1 MGIFQRMSLVFR
13 SWVNA
18 LIGRAEDPQKVL
30 EQLVSD
36 MRTQLARVKQ
46 DVAAAIADEK
56 KLLAQVDRE
65 KQQSQEWE
73 RRAMLAVGEGRD
85 DLAKQALVRHN
96 EHLQNAQQLNETW
109 LKHKADTEAL
119 KDQLRG
125 LNDKIEEAKRRKN
138 ILVARARRAEVQGRI
153 QQSMSTM
160 SDSSA
165 FESFERMAER
175 IEDMERQAVA
185 AQELAGELT
194 GDTLTKQFQ
203 QLEYQGSAD
212 QQLLDLKQKMGM
224 LPAGGTAQPRQL
236 PTSQSKEAEE
246 AELVDEDDTGKGG

>member
-1 MGIFQRMSLVFR
+1 MSTAFR
-13 SWVNA
+13 SWVNWA
-18 LIGRAEDPQKVL
+18 IGKAEDPQKML
-30 EQLVSD
+30 EQLVVD

-65 KQQSQEWE
+65 KQQAEEWE
-73 RRAMLAVGEGRD
+73 RRAVLAVQENRD

-96 EHLQNAQQLNETW
+96 EHMQHAQQLNETW
-109 LKHKADTEAL
+109 VKHKADTEAL

-153 QQSMSTM
+153 QQTMSTM
-160 SDSSA
+160 SDTSA

-185 AQELAGELT
+185 ATELAGELT
-194 GDTLTKQFQ
+194 GDTLARQFE
-203 QLEYQGSAD
+203 QLEYRGNAD
-212 QQLLDLKQKMGM
+212 QQLLELKQKMGM
-224 LPAGGTAQPRQL
+224 LPAGGTAEPRQL
-236 PTSQSKEAEE
+236 PTSNADKRPAED
-246 AELVDEDDTGKGG
+246 AELVDEDDVAKGN